1 MVVKNKQ
8 DRREKYKGDKVLYN
22 DPPLPCLTWG
32 KTYIKWKS
40 SDKRTISFNPAK
52 ITK

>member
-22 DPPLPCLTWG
+22 DPPSPALLGG
-32 KTYIKWKS
+32 KPI
-40 SDKRTISFNPAK
+40 
-52 ITK
+52 